1 MFLEINQVD
10 IGYSKTLISSVSAK
24 LDLGQICLVI
34 GNNGVGKT
42 TLIKSILHQIPILNG
57 EIKINNRNISTTSVN
72 EIAEMVA
79 IVFSKANLPN
89 NYTVTDLISFGKFQQ
104 YPFYFELN
112 DGDKKEVQNI
122 IQLLGLEEYQ
132 NTVLQKLSDGNL
144 QKAFIGRA
152 LAQNA
157 PFIIL
162 DEPTAHL
169 DEENKIKILKI
180 LRNLAK
186 DHHKLILFTS
196 HDWRLAKEFAD
207 RIWYIDQQQLQDGIA
222 EDVLMQN
229 PQLSNPQL
237 FNFHPNFVSPQISAA
252 DFEKELLYSTLQKNF
267 DTDLSNW
274 QIEKNIDFW
283 LVKKDNFQEKTSK
296 FEDIIK
302 IIANHL

>member
-10 IGYSKTLISSVSAK
+10 IGYSKNLISSLNAS
-24 LDLGQICLVI
+24 LDLGQICLII

-42 TLIKSILHQIPILNG
+42 TLIKSILHQIPVLKG
-57 EIKINNRNISTTSVN
+57 EIKINNKDVSKISVS
-72 EIAEMVA
+72 EIAEMAA

-112 DGDKKEVQNI
+112 ENDKKEVQNI
-122 IQLLGLEEYQ
+122 IQQLGLEEYQ
-132 NTVLQKLSDGNL
+132 NTSLQKLSDGNL

-152 LAQNA
+152 LAQNS

-180 LRNLAK
+180 LRSLAK
-186 DHHKLILFTS
+186 EHHKLILFTS

-207 RIWYIDQQQLQDGIA
+207 RIWFIENQQLQDGIA
-222 EDVLMQN
+222 EDILLKN
-229 PQLSNPQL
+229 PNLSHPKL
-237 FNFHPNFVSPQISAA
+237 FNFHQNFVSPTILAS

-267 DTDLSNW
+267 NFDLSSW
-274 QIEKNIDFW
+274 TIEQNNNIW
-283 LVKKDNFQEKTSK
+283 IVKKDNFQEKTTN
-296 FEDIIK
+296 FENIIT
-302 IIANHL
+302 IISNHH